1 MEPMSESANIIMD
14 IDDEGEAEPQNI
26 GGNRHDIIVL
36 GMADSLL
43 LDPPNCLEDKADDT
57 ILVD

>member
-1 MEPMSESANIIMD
+1 MSKSANIIMD

-36 GMADSLL
+36 GVANSLL

-57 ILVD
+57 MLVD